1 MKRFPPGLDDH
12 RPLGE
17 ASAALAEALQ
27 LGEPA
32 SIARN
37 RILVVEDEA
46 IVAMLLEDMLAEL
59 GYEVVGPVTRL
70 DRALEL
76 ARNAAIGAAVLDL
89 NLNGEDT
96 YPVADALSARAIPFI
111 FATGYGVK
119 EVAERFRGTPL
130 TQKPFHRDDLE
141 RALNA
146 AVRRD
151 PPGP

>member
-1 MKRFPPGLDDH
+1 M
-12 RPLGE
+12 
-17 ASAALAEALQ
+17 
-27 LGEPA
+27 GEPA
-32 SIARN
+32 SIVRN

-76 ARNAAIGAAVLDL
+76 ARDAAIGAAVLDL

-96 YPVADALSARAIPFI
+96 YPVADALRARAIPFI

-119 EVAERFRGTPL
+119 EVAERFQGTPL

>member
-1 MKRFPPGLDDH
+1 
-12 RPLGE
+12 
-17 ASAALAEALQ
+17 
-27 LGEPA
+27 
-32 SIARN
+32 
-37 RILVVEDEA
+37 
-46 IVAMLLEDMLAEL
+46 MLLEEMLAEL

-96 YPVADALSARAIPFI
+96 YPVADALTARAIPFI

-119 EVAERFRGTPL
+119 EVAERFQGTPL